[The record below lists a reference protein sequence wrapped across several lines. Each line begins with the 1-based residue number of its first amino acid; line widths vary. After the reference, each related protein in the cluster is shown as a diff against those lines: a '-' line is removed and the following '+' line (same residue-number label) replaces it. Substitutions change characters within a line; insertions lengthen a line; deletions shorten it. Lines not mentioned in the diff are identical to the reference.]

1 MLPGTLAHR
10 ARLVAGPLVALAIG
24 VGLVT
29 MDAKADRAETPRV
42 QESVRAAIDDAMD
55 AGTYKAPSW
64 DKGALDASTV
74 QAMHANLD
82 RRLKEHMTGRA
93 LAAWQQSLHEAIDRD
108 SDGEHLVVTAGG
120 TDRIEFGEIAVVG
133 DRANAGGRAHVWV
146 DWVIHKPG
154 VTGQQ
159 SGHPVEWDGFRA
171 TLTRIDGNWYVD
183 ELTLKPEGDI

>member
-1 MLPGTLAHR
+1 
-10 ARLVAGPLVALAIG
+10 
-24 VGLVT
+24 
-29 MDAKADRAETPRV
+29 
-42 QESVRAAIDDAMD
+42 MD
-55 AGTYKAPSW
+55 AGTSKAPSW
-64 DKGALDASTV
+64 DSGALDASTV

-93 LAAWQQSLHEAIDRD
+93 LAAWQQSLHAAIDRD

-133 DRANAGGRAHVWV
+133 DRAKAGGRAHVWV

-154 VTGQQ
+154 VTGPQ
-159 SGHPVEWDGFRA
+159 SGHPVEWNGFTA